1 MNSPFEIF
9 RKHQKA
15 AMVILVFMAMFA
27 FIVLDSVQRLSG
39 TSFSGVAVAVAL
51 GILLAGIF
59 WVIGNPKQQGKEYA
73 ALGLVIGIAAGVIGP
88 MLNRPAPAFSSTIGT
103 MSRQELDQ
111 QVMRRHRANDFLQ
124 RIDQKMAQRYLAK
137 HPKATEQE
145 VPRMN
150 RGYLFQLFPRTS
162 VEQDVAFKKV
172 FLHEADQLGIQ
183 VSDDAV
189 RDYLKKAADGKLYQ
203 EDFRDSLRQV
213 QLSEDELYEIIRSEL
228 RAKLAWDCLRPRLCP
243 VPDDY
248 WKIYRQL
255 NVREELEVAAVPV
268 SAFTAQISDPDQK
281 DLEAFFK
288 AHNTTL
294 PSRQF
299 TDQPAFAQPR
309 KVQIA
314 FVKAGADQFEGAV
327 STALDKEIAAAEA
340 AGKPTPIEKFYEK
353 NKDRYRNPTMPG
365 KTPAKDGPKLNAPDL
380 PGGETDKKDPEKPET
395 PASEDKKPD
404 AAKSDEKKPE
414 EKKADEAKPEDKKDD
429 KKSEDKPAEEKKPE
443 GSDEL
448 SDQLE
453 EEQEEKPAE
462 TSKAEEKKPEEKKT
476 EPKVDEKKPEDAK
489 KDEDSATPAALTD
502 EAKADAPATAEIPGE
517 PLPEDT
523 VADPLPEFQ
532 PLDDKLKSEI
542 RRQIIDERVAKR
554 LDDKIKLAEDEMTKR
569 ADDVHAS
576 LLPQPGQRKSDKKID
591 HEAVSTDLKAWA
603 SEHDFRYGVT
613 DLISIEELANVDEHP
628 VGTAAENSPDPFN
641 ARSVAMQVGQS
652 DPKQVYFPGVAIDRI
667 SGNRYCWWKVD
678 DVAARP
684 GELSDKGMK
693 ERVIAAW
700 KTREAQK
707 PTEERANAIA
717 EMVRK
722 SESKPMADVLAG
734 QTVTGKEGSLLLT
747 VRDTEPVTWLRRGVA
762 PPQSPWMSPPPE
774 LTKISAIDKADD
786 KFMEKIFQDLKEGET
801 GVAPNA
807 DKSIYYVVRIKNRI
821 PSTEAGEDQMRKQFL
836 ASRDDFF
843 PDPRP
848 FMRMFRQS
856 PYVQVLEQEQA
867 TLFMDWQRSIAE
879 KYKMTIGPRE
889 GRGQSQAADTPME
902 E

>member
-27 FIVLDSVQRLSG
+27 FIVLDSVQRASG
-39 TSFSGVAVAVAL
+39 SAMQGFTVAIAL

-59 WVIGNPKQQGKEYA
+59 WVVGNPKKQGKEYA
-73 ALGLVIGIAAGVIGP
+73 ALGLVIGVAAGLIGP
-88 MLNRPAPAFSSTIGT
+88 MLNRPAPAFSSTIGS
-103 MSRQELDQ
+103 MSRQELDHE
-111 QVMRRHRANDFLQ
+111 VTRRHRANNFLQ
-124 RIDQKMAQRYLAK
+124 LVSQKMGQRYLK
-137 HPKATEQE
+137 QHPKATQNE

-150 RGYLFQLFPRTS
+150 PGYMFQLFPRTS

-183 VSDDAV
+183 VSDEAV

-213 QLSEDELYEIIRSEL
+213 QLSEDELYEVVREEL
-228 RAKLAWDCLRPRLCP
+228 RARLAWDCLRPRLCP

-268 SAFTAQISDPDQK
+268 SAFTAQIEKPNQT

-288 AHNTTL
+288 AHANTL
-294 PSRQF
+294 PSRQI
-299 TDQPAFAQPR
+299 TDEPAFAQPR

-314 FVKAGADQFEGAV
+314 FVKAGTDQFEGSI
-327 STALDKEIAAAEA
+327 STALDKEIAAAEE
-340 AGKPTPIEKFYEK
+340 AGKPTPIEAFYEK
-353 NKDRYRNPTMPG
+353 NKERYRNPTMPA
-365 KTPAKDGPKLNAPDL
+365 KTPPKDGPKLSAPDL
-380 PGGETDKKDPEKPET
+380 PGSETDKKDPEKT
-395 PASEDKKPD
+395 DAPASEEKKPE
-404 AAKSDEKKPE
+404 APKSDEKKPE
-414 EKKADEAKPEDKKDD
+414 EKKPDEKKDEAKPEEKKP
-429 KKSEDKPAEEKKPE
+429 EEKPAEEKKPE

-453 EEQEEKPAE
+453 DEQEEKPAE
-462 TSKAEEKKPEEKKT
+462 TPQADEKKPEEKKP
-476 EPKVDEKKPEDAK
+476 EPKADETKPEEARK
-489 KDEDSATPAALTD
+489 SEDPSTPADLTD
-502 EAKADAPATAEIPGE
+502 EAKADAPATAEVPGE
-517 PLPEDT
+517 PLPEDIL
-523 VADPLPEFQ
+523 ADPLPEFQ

-542 RRQIIDERVAKR
+542 RRQIINDRVASR
-554 LDDKIKLAEDEMTKR
+554 LDARIKKAEDAMSKR
-569 ADDVHAS
+569 ADDIHAS
-576 LLPQPGQRKSDKKID
+576 MLPQPGQRKSTNKID
-591 HEAVSTDLKAWA
+591 HEAISTELKAWA
-603 SEHDFRYGVT
+603 SENDFRYGVT
-613 DLISIEELANVDEHP
+613 DLISIEELANPDEHP
-628 VGTAAENSPDPFN
+628 IGAAAENSPDPFN
-641 ARSVAMQVGQS
+641 ARSVAMQAGQS
-652 DPKQVYFPGVAIDRI
+652 DPKQVYFPSIAIDRI
-667 SGNRYCWWKVD
+667 TGNRYCWWKVD

-684 GELSDKGMK
+684 GELKDKGMEEK
-693 ERVIAAW
+693 VIAAW
-700 KTREAQK
+700 KAQQARK

-717 EMVRK
+717 EKVKK

-734 QTVTGKEGSLLLT
+734 ETVTGKEGSLLLT
-747 VRDTEPVTWLRRGVA
+747 VRETEPFTWLRRGVA
-762 PPQSPWMSPPPE
+762 PPQNPFASPPPE
-774 LTKISAIDKADD
+774 LSTISAVDKADD
-786 KFMEKIFQDLKEGET
+786 KFMETIFQSLKDGET

-807 DKSIYYVVRIKNRI
+807 DKSIYYVVRVKNRV
-821 PSTEAGEDQMRKQFL
+821 PSTEAGEDQLRKQFL

-856 PYVQVLEQEQA
+856 PYVQILEQDQA

-879 KYKMTIGPRE
+879 KYKMTIGPRQTQGE
-889 GRGQSQAADTPME
+889 AAETPME

>member
-27 FIVLDSVQRLSG
+27 FIVLDSVQRASG
-39 TSFSGVAVAVAL
+39 SSMQGFTVAIAL

-59 WVIGNPKQQGKEYA
+59 WVVGNPKKQGKEYA
-73 ALGLVIGIAAGVIGP
+73 ALGLVIGIAAGLIGP

-103 MSRQELDQ
+103 MSRQELDHE
-111 QVMRRHRANDFLQ
+111 VTRRHRANNFLQ
-124 RIDQKMAQRYLAK
+124 VVSQRMGQRYLK
-137 HPKATEQE
+137 QHPKATERE

-150 RGYLFQLFPRTS
+150 PGYLFQLFPRTS

-183 VSDDAV
+183 VSDEAV

-203 EDFRDSLRQV
+203 EDFREALRQV
-213 QLSEDELYEIIRSEL
+213 QLSEDELYEIVREEL
-228 RAKLAWDCLRPRLCP
+228 RARLAWDCLRPRLCP

-268 SAFTAQISDPDQK
+268 SAFTAQIDDPSQQ

-288 AHNTTL
+288 AHSTTL

-314 FVKAGADQFEGAV
+314 FVKAGTDQFEGAV

-340 AGKPTPIEKFYEK
+340 AGKPTPIEKFYEQ
-353 NKDRYRNPTMPG
+353 NKERYRNPTMPA
-365 KTPAKDGPKLNAPDL
+365 KTPPKDGPKLSAPDL
-380 PGGETDKKDPEKPET
+380 PGSESDKKEPEKTDAPKSDDAK
-395 PASEDKKPD
+395 PDNKKHEDKKPD
-404 AAKSDEKKPE
+404 EAKPEEKKPE
-414 EKKADEAKPEDKKDD
+414 EKKDEP
-429 KKSEDKPAEEKKPE
+429 KSEEKPAEDKKPE

-453 EEQEEKPAE
+453 DEQEEKPAE
-462 TSKAEEKKPEEKKT
+462 TPKAEEKKADESKP
-476 EPKVDEKKPEDAK
+476 EPKADDKKPGEAKTAEDP
-489 KDEDSATPAALTD
+489 ATPAALTD

-523 VADPLPEFQ
+523 LADPLPEFQ

-542 RRQIIDERVAKR
+542 RRQIINDRVAAR
-554 LDDKIKLAEDEMTKR
+554 LDSKIRKAEEEMTKR
-569 ADDVHAS
+569 ADEIHAAM
-576 LLPQPGQRKSDKKID
+576 LPQPGQRKSDKKVD
-591 HEAVSTDLKAWA
+591 HEAISTDLKAWA
-603 SEHDFRYGVT
+603 SANDFRYGVT
-613 DLISIEELANVDEHP
+613 DLISIEELANPDEHP
-628 VGTAAENSPDPFN
+628 IGAAAENSPDPFN
-641 ARSVAMQVGQS
+641 ARSVAMQAGQS
-652 DPKQVYFPGVAIDRI
+652 DPKQIYFPSVAIDRI
-667 SGNRYCWWKVD
+667 TGNRYCWWKVD

-684 GELSDKGMK
+684 GELTDKGMREK
-693 ERVIAAW
+693 VIAAW
-700 KTREAQK
+700 KAQQARK
-707 PTEERANAIA
+707 PTEDRANAIA
-717 EMVRK
+717 EKVRK
-722 SESKPMADVLAG
+722 AESKPMADVLAG
-734 QTVTGKEGSLLLT
+734 ETVTGKEGSLLLT
-747 VRDTEPVTWLRRGVA
+747 VRETEPFTWLRRGVA
-762 PPQSPWMSPPPE
+762 PPQNPFASPPPE
-774 LTKISAIDKADD
+774 LSTISAVDKADD
-786 KFMEKIFQDLKEGET
+786 KFMETIFQTLKDGET

-807 DKSIYYVVRIKNRI
+807 DKSIYYVVRVKNRV
-821 PSTEAGEDQMRKQFL
+821 PSTEAGEEEMRKQFL

-856 PYVQVLEQEQA
+856 PYVQILEQEQA

-879 KYKMTIGPRE
+879 KYKMTIGPR
-889 GRGQSQAADTPME
+889 QAQGEDAETPME